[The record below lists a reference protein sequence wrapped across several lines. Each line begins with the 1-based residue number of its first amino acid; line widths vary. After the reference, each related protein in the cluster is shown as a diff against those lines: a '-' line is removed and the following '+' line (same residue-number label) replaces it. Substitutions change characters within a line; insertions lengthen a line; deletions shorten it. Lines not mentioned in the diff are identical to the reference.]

1 MRNGVSRVCYPT
13 QAKERLEWGTQHLLV
28 VWGEGI
34 GPSASAQGGTAEA
47 VPFVDRR
54 YPKTRRSRSKDQSRR
69 ATRGS
74 YYLDACVLE
83 GDARNSQE
91 AVFLVGVPVR
101 LFLLERRRS
110 RFSPQG
116 VVPGNRLQSIMAGLK
131 DHRRVSRFALN
142 VVKLDGDLAPR
153 IGPMSKGRDG
163 TFAKVLCYRSR
174 SVRTEAYAERRPGG
188 PGRVGGI
195 GRFRTVDAGIFRRGK
210 RGSCDQRQD
219 NRGAGYEKMQWSGS
233 GSHNVLIIALG

>member
-1 MRNGVSRVCYPT
+1 MGHPAFVSGVGRRDWPVCLGPGALAT
-13 QAKERLEWGTQHLLV
+13 WASVLV
-28 VWGEGI
+28 
-34 GPSASAQGGTAEA
+34 PSGCL
-47 VPFVDRR
+47 
-54 YPKTRRSRSKDQSRR
+54 
-69 ATRGS
+69 RGS
-74 YYLDACVLE
+74 YHLDACVRE

-116 VVPGNRLQSIMAGLK
+116 VVPGNRLQAIMAGLK

-142 VVKLDGDLAPR
+142 VVKLDGDLAAR

-163 TFAKVLCYRSR
+163 AFAKVLCYRGR

-188 PGRVGGI
+188 PGRVGRI
-195 GRFRTVDAGIFRRGK
+195 GRFGTVDAGVFRRGEGGG
-210 RGSCDQRQD
+210 RDQRQY

-233 GSHNVLIIALG
+233 GGSHNVSHHCAGLR

>member
-1 MRNGVSRVCYPT
+1 VRLSLRKGAWSVSTPQASTGNRGNGAPSICWRCGEKGLARLLRPRAPWRAWASVLAPSDYP
-13 QAKERLEWGTQHLLV
+13 
-28 VWGEGI
+28 
-34 GPSASAQGGTAEA
+34 
-47 VPFVDRR
+47 
-54 YPKTRRSRSKDQSRR
+54 
-69 ATRGS
+69 RGS
-74 YYLDACVLE
+74 YHLGACVLE

-163 TFAKVLCYRSR
+163 AFAKVLCYRSR